1 MASSILSSAPVQAAL
16 GALVG
21 GYMRLC
27 LRTARWRIV
36 DPGPIEAIWAEK
48 AGVIVCF
55 WHSRVMLGP
64 QLWRGAAQPGAALI
78 SRSAEGE
85 IIARAASLNGIA
97 SIRGS
102 SRNRKKKAEDDKGA
116 LTAYREMVRHLRA
129 GGGMGITPDGPR
141 GPRQRAS
148 MGPVQLASATGA
160 PVIAVGL
167 SLTPRRL
174 FNSWD
179 RFLLP
184 LPFGRGVIVWG
195 EPFTVPK
202 KADPDTLEHWRIH
215 LEDAVNAA
223 TAQADTAL
231 GREPVEPAPGPAP
244 GRRAKDTS

>member
-1 MASSILSSAPVQAAL
+1 MASSILSSAPVQALL
-16 GALVG
+16 GGLIG
-21 GYMRLC
+21 GYMLLC
-27 LRTARWRIV
+27 RRTARWEVRNGAAM
-36 DPGPIEAIWAEK
+36 DALPSGGGAI
-48 AGVIVCF
+48 ICF

-64 QLWRGAAQPGAALI
+64 ELWRGRTERGAALI
-78 SRSAEGE
+78 SRSTEGE
-85 IIARAASLNGIA
+85 IIARAGAMNGIA
-97 SIRGS
+97 AIRGS

-160 PVIAVGL
+160 PVIAAGL
-167 SLTPRRL
+167 SLSPRRL

-195 EPFTVPK
+195 EPFTVPR
-202 KADPDTLEHWRIH
+202 KAGPETLEHWRIH
-215 LEDAVNAA
+215 LEDAINAA
-223 TAQADTAL
+223 TAQADAAL
-231 GREPVEPAPGPAP
+231 GREPVEPAPDSTP
-244 GRRAKDTS
+244 GRRAKVTS